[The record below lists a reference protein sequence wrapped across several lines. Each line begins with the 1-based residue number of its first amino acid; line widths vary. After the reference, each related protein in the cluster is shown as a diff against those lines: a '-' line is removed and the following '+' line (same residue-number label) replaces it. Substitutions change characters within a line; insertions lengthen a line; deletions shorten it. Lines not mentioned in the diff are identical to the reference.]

1 MSEPSPPSLDRAYR
15 VRLRPTPAQALM
27 LRRIFGAR
35 RAVWNWALAEQAAAR
50 ARGEKRPGLTSLSA
64 AFTTRRSTGETA
76 WLSQLPREPFN
87 QTLRD
92 LEAAWSR
99 FFKGQNRRPTR
110 KRFGT
115 VNAARFTLD
124 QRRAGLV
131 TIAGKTGRVQL
142 DGIGRVRFR
151 VTEEMTGRLRSVTV
165 SVDPAGRWFASFT
178 ADQVPAVAALPAERA
193 AIGID
198 LGLKDTAVL
207 SDGTRVAAATSLT
220 TKRKRLRRYQRSY
233 NRGRDAQL
241 LALGLDPRKPI
252 PKGTRIPSSNR
263 MRKRKAQIGRLHAQV
278 ADARRDHQH
287 QLTVKAVAKAEV
299 IGIEDLAV
307 KAMGRSLHR
316 GFRRSVADAGLGE
329 IRRQLTYKAAWQ
341 GRVVSVVDR
350 YYPSSKT
357 CSACGA
363 VNAALTL
370 RDRRWTCSPCGSEHD
385 RDANAATNIEREAL
399 RRLAEGSGD
408 SPATPRSGGRK
419 ARGADACAAGRS
431 SPAGQPTARKRELS
445 YRGAQRRPPAK
456 AEHDVSPP
464 AGEG

>member
-1 MSEPSPPSLDRAYR
+1 
-15 VRLRPTPAQALM
+15 
-27 LRRIFGAR
+27 
-35 RAVWNWALAEQAAAR
+35 
-50 ARGEKRPGLTSLSA
+50 
-64 AFTTRRSTGETA
+64 
-76 WLSQLPREPFN
+76 
-87 QTLRD
+87 
-92 LEAAWSR
+92 
-99 FFKGQNRRPTR
+99 
-110 KRFGT
+110 
-115 VNAARFTLD
+115 
-124 QRRAGLV
+124 
-131 TIAGKTGRVQL
+131 
-142 DGIGRVRFR
+142 
-151 VTEEMTGRLRSVTV
+151 
-165 SVDPAGRWFASFT
+165 
-178 ADQVPAVAALPAERA
+178 VPAVAALPAERE

-207 SDGTRVAAATSLT
+207 SDGTGVAAAKSLT

-241 LALGLDPRKPI
+241 LALGLNPRKPI

-263 MRKRKAQIGRLHAQV
+263 MRQRKAQIGRLHAQV

-287 QLTVKAVAKAEV
+287 QLTSRAVAKAEV

-357 CSACGA
+357 CSACRA

-370 RDRRWTCSPCGSEHD
+370 RDRVWTCSPCGSEHD

-419 ARGADACAAGRS
+419 ARGADACAAGRT
-431 SPAGQPTARKRELS
+431 SPVGQPTARKRELS